1 MNKPKKNEP
10 SAKRL
15 WIGLA
20 KVEQRSRNGVLGDAQ
35 QAYTNAI
42 GSAVSKKGFR
52 NCVKQELARLG
63 LDLLRLENA
72 ELLADR
78 VAKYAIDNELK
89 NVARK
94 VAKTDGVAFGTFHAF
109 DV

>member
-1 MNKPKKNEP
+1 MSKPKKNQL

-20 KVEQRSRNGVLGDAQ
+20 KVEQRSRKGVLGDTQ

-52 NCVKQELARLG
+52 NSVKQELAKLG

-78 VAKYAIDNELK
+78 LTKYAIDSELR

-94 VAKTDGVAFGTFHAF
+94 VAKTDSVAFGTFHAF